1 LSNESTARGM
11 TRREHLRRLAL
22 AATLGQS
29 ACLNDCDADDLAA
42 AEIII
47 FPLFISQVSNQMLV
61 EAYRRK
67 RAREIDRQF
76 QGPLSPYSRMSPPGP
91 VSGIAGGS
99 ASGPAPSAGAA
110 PLRLETGA
118 GPSQSVAQSAF
129 YLLDTSGDAQVDAR
143 VYAFDVFADRIAL
156 RGQAVLLP
164 SGGARPGS
172 PYQHLALSADGG
184 QLVASR
190 NGEESHWAFVDA
202 ASLSVTGRISAPEGE
217 LARRAVFSPDGKT
230 VFLVAT
236 AGRSLPAPV
245 RLHVADAASRTLIGQ
260 IDLPPTLTLED
271 LAVTPDGGLLI
282 GANPGSLH
290 SIDVR
295 SGTYGGSV
303 RLTRGDNDP
312 AGPRSGGVYR
322 LAMDPTGSQVY
333 LALLGDPRAN
343 RDLIG
348 VADVRTLEIVR
359 EIPVRQDPSVLRPLL
374 RISPVGDELFYARQ
388 LGTGVQILDTRS
400 GAELETIPVEAAF
413 RLTELVVA

>member
-1 LSNESTARGM
+1 MSNEAPEARSL
-11 TRREHLRRLAL
+11 TRRDYLRSLAL

-29 ACLNDCDADDLAA
+29 ACLERCDADDLAV

-47 FPLFISQVSNQMLV
+47 FPVFIGQVSNQMLV
-61 EAYRRK
+61 EVYGRK
-67 RAREIDRQF
+67 RAEEIDRQL
-76 QGPLSPYSRMSPPGP
+76 QGPLSPYSPLSATGP
-91 VSGIAGGS
+91 VNGIAGGS
-99 ASGPAPSAGAA
+99 ASGPAPASAA
-110 PLRLETGA
+110 PRRLATGA
-118 GPSQSVAQSAF
+118 RGSQNEAQSAF

-164 SGGARPGS
+164 RGGGRSGS

-202 ASLSVTGRISAPEGE
+202 ASLSVTGRISAPAGQF
-217 LARRAVFSPDGKT
+217 ARRAVFSPDGKT
-230 VFLVAT
+230 VFLVAAT
-236 AGRSLPAPV
+236 GTSSAPA

-271 LAVTPDGGLLI
+271 LAVTPDGGLLV
-282 GANPGSLH
+282 GASFGSLH

-303 RLTRGDNDP
+303 RVTRGDRDP

-322 LAMDPTGSQVY
+322 LAMDATGSRVY
-333 LALLGDPRAN
+333 FALIGDPVTN

-348 VADVRTLEIVR
+348 IADVRTLEMVG

-374 RISPVGDELFYARQ
+374 RISPAGDELFYARQ
-388 LGTGVQILDTRS
+388 LGTGVQVFDIRSGLELDTI
-400 GAELETIPVEAAF
+400 LVEPAF